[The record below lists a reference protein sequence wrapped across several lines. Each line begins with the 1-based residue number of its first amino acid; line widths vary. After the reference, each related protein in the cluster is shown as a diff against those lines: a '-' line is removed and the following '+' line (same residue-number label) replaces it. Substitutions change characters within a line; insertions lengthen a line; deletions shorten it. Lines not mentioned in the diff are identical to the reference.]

1 MGKKVSVPTSTFN
14 MVCIVVV
21 AIAVVGLWEGVE
33 AKALPAQGKS
43 IQLTVSV
50 A

>member
-1 MGKKVSVPTSTFN
+1 MAKKVSVPTFNFN
-14 MVCIVVV
+14 MICVVVV

-43 IQLTVSV
+43 IQFTVIV
-50 A
+50 V

>member
-1 MGKKVSVPTSTFN
+1 MMILAEQTLWLADYKK
-14 MVCIVVV
+14 
-21 AIAVVGLWEGVE
+21 AKWLWEGVE